1 MSSTSVSAVFCWRQT
16 GHTETPVCPLERA
29 SGKVASPGMWVL
41 TRARASS
48 PCTPAL
54 HPPSHGVGAAAQ
66 PSLFPPGKASPSPWI
81 ERLPSG
87 RRSPRPHHAH
97 GQRAQAA
104 SAGSE
109 RRQHSPAWHPLR
121 PGTLAPRR
129 LLAWGRV
136 FGNLCQKGTSCKRS
150 RKLGYLSVQIFTE
163 ETPGGAACQRSSPAG
178 EVPHLRAP
186 AAAHG
191 PARSEVGPFGKPGGD
206 SGERSPRGGTR
217 HGNARGSVRSCVTA
231 CVAAV

>member
-97 GQRAQAA
+97 GQPAQAA

-109 RRQHSPAWHPLR
+109 RRQRAQAALP
-121 PGTLAPRR
+121 
-129 LLAWGRV
+129 
-136 FGNLCQKGTSCKRS
+136 
-150 RKLGYLSVQIFTE
+150 SV
-163 ETPGGAACQRSSPAG
+163 
-178 EVPHLRAP
+178 AP
-186 AAAHG
+186 AAPRHARTSPAAGLG
-191 PARSEVGPFGKPGGD
+191 PGVWKPLP
-206 SGERSPRGGTR
+206 ER
-217 HGNARGSVRSCVTA
+217 NLL
-231 CVAAV
+231 